1 VASTIVVLQRNSLV
15 ISGKLP
21 TFMPEDPLLIAYRRG
36 EQVSA
41 ELAQL
46 PEAHTEFIQSL
57 STKNMAIT
65 KAVHELTRKAH
76 KSVAIRCS
84 DCVHLLSLVTNCG
97 RAHTATRGLT
107 IISHLRQQLGS
118 IRPQS
123 STHLIPTCKR
133 ICAHA

>member
-1 VASTIVVLQRNSLV
+1 MINLC
-15 ISGKLP
+15 
-21 TFMPEDPLLIAYRRG
+21 LLILAGLRCFVLLTAYRRG

-76 KSVAIRCS
+76 KSMAIRCS
-84 DCVHLLSLVTNCG
+84 DCVHLL
-97 RAHTATRGLT
+97 
-107 IISHLRQQLGS
+107 
-118 IRPQS
+118 
-123 STHLIPTCKR
+123 KR
-133 ICAHA
+133 FA